1 VATVKPFT
9 SAAAVIL
16 AAIAVVH
23 VLRLIYGWQVT
34 VVDGVVPMWVSA
46 VGAVVAGLLAIMI
59 WREQRRP

>member
-1 VATVKPFT
+1 MKPFT